1 MAERQKA
8 WMPRELDHPE
18 AFFRAIKPEDY
29 TRLGIAPQDV
39 PVGTFAAHDHPTF
52 LPSRSGGNAY
62 GLGLIEQGALSRAD
76 LDFLE
81 SIDFQSMTEL
91 RRHARQLNT
100 IYHKLGLLIRYTTTG
115 VPYYLIPLNLVA
127 HSIQD
132 VKTKADEVER
142 FVIQH
147 ILEARVERLDIGL
160 MTAANDLM
168 VHELTARFSSH
179 RIFLFDTLA
188 KLRSWRTPLDVII
201 LPKDPFAYLLEQPLP
216 EALPQARAVNRQ
228 QLKNYVSYLL
238 GKINDILEENG
249 CFILAANAPCPD
261 SDLLCRVLFKSEVEL
276 KRFLLFTH
284 VFKTRQE
291 YQAERSDHRVHLCD
305 LYTYLNHFPFAEGHV
320 KRLLNQHKVEE
331 MSLEQ
336 VAALP
341 FLNIRPRQPYVKNL
355 QTHMEKALA
364 IYFSAQGLFRKGP
377 EGHRRYW
384 QERLE
389 LDQEV
394 PANLLFYLG
403 KPRQSAMTLLMLEQQ
418 ARNSGMMG
426 CSLPL
431 VAEYR
436 NSFRYVLD
444 VLQALSQIRERSF
457 ATLPELERN
466 RLSNPFETRHPHY
479 HGFHAILRLM
489 QQIPKL
495 ERICEALDPE
505 QGSGRL
511 TPVLENLPKLSLH
524 GFSPA
529 ELQELLLIV
538 VGHTTMSRIAFGK
551 LPEKTL
557 KPITDKSSAGKYRHM
572 VELLRVCRLMSMAE
586 VAAALGKAFTREQ
599 ARELFLLY
607 DDAIRVA
614 TDPHMTWDKLRDMRI
629 SALGGVRNLALR
641 EMMKFFNLF
650 EFLDKWQELQS
661 KGPHQREVLCDYD
674 QEKLKKLEAV
684 LALSQVAEGF
694 QQQFMGDPISRQSF
708 FFRQFLNSEFHGTG
722 HLFPQ
727 LGPEAGFV
735 LLWITVAVAERHIIN
750 FNPLLSRVSQ
760 DRTELRIDKARQALL
775 RIPVERLQAGFF
787 EELRQAL
794 AESDHAFLFDTGL
807 RLSNNTET
815 RAIDVSF
822 VDFDE
827 NLKQLE
833 VLLSHLESQKFRGI
847 SLKNLRDMERLF
859 TELESFHQYMQQKGC
874 ILVCATDDDLIVKNR
889 TLQHLEDKLRQVFL
903 AQIFIPEEIHDA
915 ISALAAH
922 CPKILGFVLP
932 EFHAFGNLVEIWP
945 TRQKQ
950 SLGAY
955 VMRCLQKFQALITKD
970 RSSFQ
975 DSNLLYQLAKQEF
988 GALAEESIGASH
1000 AQMEMLENLV
1010 DRIQQWPM
1018 LYQVFMLALLFQDI
1032 GKVERYSR
1040 DLSAVER
1047 FQKHAEQGAAV
1058 LERSSVLARY
1068 YPDPRVQQLVL
1079 QLVRHHGLIGHVIQ
1093 GEEPFTILENITAD
1107 GDERLLDAFVLH
1119 AILAA
1124 AAVEEGL
1131 LAADLLDSFL
1141 FIRSRALEI
1150 IKSASDWTSW
1160 LREVLRDKGHA
1171 ILADDLG
1178 ETGQGLISIVTE
1190 QDQDGVAAVA
1200 AEDDDKALWRGRQM
1214 AAFERLLRLMNA
1226 HRVDYQDIQMA
1237 QLQIPVA
1244 FIYHKKK
1251 LKSLGPAGF
1260 ERQLNQGLKILQA
1273 VASLSAEVRRY
1284 LLDCLDHLGGRMRVY
1299 DFYPLTRFLTVE
1311 ESLKLLLFGFQAFH
1325 RQYGSEARGGLV
1337 SFRSLSQHI
1346 VHRQADLQSMLRDLP
1361 SPDNLFDQELQRII
1375 GDDSAGIVFQASK
1388 VEQATQVSFKYPVE
1402 LDSMIEYLEHLWTHE
1417 ALLKHYQVMTQEL
1430 QKLPYYAHDYE
1441 KRLQKAFKK
1450 QRKRIN
1456 DHFLKRLQERLG
1468 KVTDFAGLQVIRLE
1482 LQENNSLAG
1491 FTEEQRLLLEEI
1503 LEAKS
1508 NALRD
1513 EYLDRLSQAIHAV
1526 RSREDLEQYWQTIKT
1541 ELYAYRVFVGI
1552 EYESLIAGLIDRQMA
1567 ADGD

>member
-1 MAERQKA
+1 
-8 WMPRELDHPE
+8 
-18 AFFRAIKPEDY
+18 
-29 TRLGIAPQDV
+29 
-39 PVGTFAAHDHPTF
+39 
-52 LPSRSGGNAY
+52 
-62 GLGLIEQGALSRAD
+62 
-76 LDFLE
+76 
-81 SIDFQSMTEL
+81 
-91 RRHARQLNT
+91 
-100 IYHKLGLLIRYTTTG
+100 
-115 VPYYLIPLNLVA
+115 
-127 HSIQD
+127 D
-132 VKTKADEVER
+132 VKTKADEIER

-179 RIFLFDTLA
+179 RIFLFDTMERLNT
-188 KLRSWRTPLDVII
+188 WRTPLDIVI
-201 LPKDPFAYLLEQPLP
+201 LPRDIYAYVLEQPLP
-216 EALPQARAVNRQ
+216 TSLPRARSLSRQ
-228 QLKNYVSYLL
+228 QLKNIVSYLL
-238 GKINDILEENG
+238 GRIHDSLEVNG

-261 SDLLCRVLFKSEVEL
+261 SDQLYQLRFKSDLEL
-276 KRFLLFTH
+276 KRFQLFTH
-284 VFKTRQE
+284 VFKTRQAYPIE
-291 YQAERSDHRVHLCD
+291 DSEHRVQLCD
-305 LYTYLNHFPFAEGHV
+305 LYAYLNHFPYAEGQM
-320 KRLLNQHKVEE
+320 KRLLDQNKLEDL
-331 MSLEQ
+331 SLEQ

-341 FLNIRPRQPYVKNL
+341 YLNIRPRQHHPRSL
-355 QTHMEKALA
+355 REHMEQALA
-364 IYFSAQGLFRKGP
+364 IFFSVQDRFRKGP
-377 EGHRRYW
+377 EGHRQYW
-384 QERLE
+384 SERVE
-389 LDQEV
+389 IDQDL
-394 PANLLFYLG
+394 PGNLLFYVG
-403 KPRQSAMTLLMLEQQ
+403 RPRQPAITLAILEQQ
-418 ARNSGMMG
+418 ARESGMMG
-426 CSLPL
+426 CTLPL

-444 VLQALSQIRERSF
+444 VLQALSQIREHSF

-466 RLSNPFETRHPHY
+466 RLSNPFGTRHHHY
-479 HGFHAILRLM
+479 HGFQAIVRLM

-511 TPVLENLPKLSLH
+511 TPILENLPKLSLH
-524 GFSPA
+524 GFGPA
-529 ELQELLLIV
+529 ELQELLLMV
-538 VGHTTMSRIAFGK
+538 VGHSTMSRIAFGK

-557 KPITDKSSAGKYRHM
+557 KPITDKSSAGKYRDM

-586 VAAALGKAFTREQ
+586 VAAALGNAFTREQ
-599 ARELFLLY
+599 ARVLFLLY

-674 QEKLKKLEAV
+674 REKLKKLEAV
-684 LALSQVAEGF
+684 LTLSQVAEDF

-722 HLFPQ
+722 HLFPR
-727 LGPEAGFV
+727 LGPEAGFM
-735 LLWITVAVAERHIIN
+735 LLWITVAVAERHVIN
-750 FNPLLSRVSQ
+750 FNPLLSRVPQ
-760 DRTELRIDKARQALL
+760 DRTELRIDKVRQALL
-775 RIPVERLQAGFF
+775 RIPLERLQAGFF

-822 VDFDE
+822 VDFNE
-827 NLKQLE
+827 NLQQLE

-859 TELESFHQYMQQKGC
+859 TELESFHQYLQQKGC
-874 ILVCATDDDLIVKNR
+874 ILVCDTDDDLTEKNR
-889 TLQHLEDKLRQVFL
+889 TLQKLEDKLRQVFV

-922 CPKILGFVLP
+922 CPQILGFVLP

-955 VMRCLQKFQALITKD
+955 VLRCLQKFQALITKD
-970 RSSFQ
+970 RGSFQ

-988 GALAEESIGASH
+988 GALAEESVGASH

-1032 GKVERYSR
+1032 GKVEKYSR
-1040 DLSAVER
+1040 DLSAAER
-1047 FQKHAEQGAAV
+1047 FQKHAEQSAAV
-1058 LERSSVLARY
+1058 LEQSSVLARY

-1150 IKSASDWTSW
+1150 IKSDSDWASW
-1160 LREVLRDKGHA
+1160 LREVLRDKGQA
-1171 ILADDLG
+1171 ILADGLS

-1190 QDQDGVAAVA
+1190 QDADGIAAVA
-1200 AEDDDKALWRGRQM
+1200 PEDDDKALWRGRQM

-1226 HRVDYQDIQMA
+1226 HRVDYQDLQMA
-1237 QLQIPVA
+1237 QLKIPVA

-1251 LKSLGPAGF
+1251 LKSLGLAGF
-1260 ERQLNQGLKILQA
+1260 ERQLNQSLEILQA
-1273 VASLSAEVRRY
+1273 VASLSSAVRRY
-1284 LLDCLDHLGGRMRVY
+1284 LLYCLDHLGGRMRVY

-1325 RQYGSEARGGLV
+1325 RQYGSETRGGLV

-1346 VHRQADLQSMLRDLP
+1346 VHRQADLQGMLQDLP
-1361 SPDNLFDQELQRII
+1361 SPDNLFDPELQRII
-1375 GDDSAGIVFQASK
+1375 GADSPGI
-1388 VEQATQVSFKYPVE
+1388 P
-1402 LDSMIEYLEHLWTHE
+1402 D
-1417 ALLKHYQVMTQEL
+1417 
-1430 QKLPYYAHDYE
+1430 
-1441 KRLQKAFKK
+1441 
-1450 QRKRIN
+1450 
-1456 DHFLKRLQERLG
+1456 
-1468 KVTDFAGLQVIRLE
+1468 
-1482 LQENNSLAG
+1482 
-1491 FTEEQRLLLEEI
+1491 
-1503 LEAKS
+1503 
-1508 NALRD
+1508 
-1513 EYLDRLSQAIHAV
+1513 
-1526 RSREDLEQYWQTIKT
+1526 
-1541 ELYAYRVFVGI
+1541 
-1552 EYESLIAGLIDRQMA
+1552 
-1567 ADGD
+1567 